1 MNDQVKVCIILFI
14 NFRISVL
21 VLYLK
26 IAKFA
31 GWITVISGGLR
42 IVESNQVSKVSHE
55 EYNFSNQNRL
65 IEQSNSAS

>member
-1 MNDQVKVCIILFI
+1 MNDQVKVCIIFFI

-21 VLYLK
+21 FLYLK

-55 EYNFSNQNRL
+55 EYNFSNQK
-65 IEQSNSAS
+65 

>member
-1 MNDQVKVCIILFI
+1 MNDQVKVCIIFFI

-55 EYNFSNQNRL
+55 EYNFSNQK
-65 IEQSNSAS
+65 